1 LAKCGTRKKKNSAEY
16 FWVRKRRD
24 AAAAAQ
30 ERGVFGIK
38 PSCVCLGLKER
49 EIGRWIC
56 VCVAFVVAEAIT
68 SQAFCERTTTASKQ
82 TSKRESAVEEEAA
95 RTRVIVPRCCRES
108 LE

>member
-1 LAKCGTRKKKNSAEY
+1 MLLLQH
-16 FWVRKRRD
+16 KR
-24 AAAAAQ
+24 

-56 VCVAFVVAEAIT
+56 VCVAFVVVEAIT
-68 SQAFCERTTTASKQ
+68 RQAFCERTTTASKQ
-82 TSKRESAVEEEAA
+82 TSKRESAVEEEEAA
-95 RTRVIVPRCCRES
+95 RTRVNVPRCCRES

>member
-1 LAKCGTRKKKNSAEY
+1 MAKCGTRKKKNSAEY

-24 AAAAAQ
+24 AAAQ

-68 SQAFCERTTTASKQ
+68 RQAFCERTTTASKQ